1 MIIRYWAPLRF
12 SNVGHWQALTRYY
25 VIYQFN
31 DSNIYLPTHLP
42 TYLSTNIHI
51 YMHTYMLQVDIEQ
64 ERVSERERER
74 QRGRGGGRKRERDTL
89 HAGWL
94 LICKIR
100 SEHIASQTS
109 LSFSAYPKGP
119 CAQIVNT
126 LAPKYLCRDYFKSNV
141 YTIWPHGPILGESGD
156 LVSR

>member
-51 YMHTYMLQVDIEQ
+51 YIYAYIHVAGRYRARES
-64 ERVSERERER
+64 ERERTERERER
-74 QRGRGGGRKRERDTL
+74 ETERARGRKKERERETRYMRVDYSS
-89 HAGWL
+89 A
-94 LICKIR
+94 R
-100 SEHIASQTS
+100 FEANTS
-109 LSFSAYPKGP
+109 HPK
-119 CAQIVNT
+119 QV
-126 LAPKYLCRDYFKSNV
+126 
-141 YTIWPHGPILGESGD
+141 
-156 LVSR
+156 